1 MIDYTLIAFRIK
13 SIFFKRNTM
22 KKIVVFCAFCA
33 LVFAGSA
40 AQMANLAASYL
51 TQNATT
57 YRTALSKFLDEL
69 ENENLSQYQIHAPKY
84 LRNYLSKNDDE
95 TTRKNKEIWLKNISD
110 SISNN
115 ANLSKKQL
123 GKVIKDE
130 LKNTDDATLKRAMNG
145 EILLSNELKNS
156 SFSKVADAIEPTIK
170 ACLDDDKF
178 VNSYTN
184 LTGARPTL
192 TRLKQ
197 NFTDEIFRSL
207 TKGESKISKGVGGL
221 NSVLELIK

>member
-33 LVFAGSA
+33 LVFASST

-57 YRTALSKFLDEL
+57 YRAALSKFLDEL

-130 LKNTDDATLKRAMNG
+130 LKNTDDATLKRAMKG
-145 EILLSNELKNS
+145 EILLSSELKNS
-156 SFSKVADAIEPTIK
+156 SFSKVAE
-170 ACLDDDKF
+170 ACLDDVKF

>member
-33 LVFAGSA
+33 LVFASST

-57 YRTALSKFLDEL
+57 YRAALSKFLDEL

-95 TTRKNKEIWLKNISD
+95 TTRKSKEIWLKNISD

-123 GKVIKDE
+123 GKVIKD
-130 LKNTDDATLKRAMNG
+130 
-145 EILLSNELKNS
+145 ELKNS

>member
-1 MIDYTLIAFRIK
+1 MR
-13 SIFFKRNTM
+13 
-22 KKIVVFCAFCA
+22 
-33 LVFAGSA
+33 
-40 AQMANLAASYL
+40 
-51 TQNATT
+51 QN
-57 YRTALSKFLDEL
+57 
-69 ENENLSQYQIHAPKY
+69 I
-84 LRNYLSKNDDE
+84 SKNDDE
-95 TTRKNKEIWLKNISD
+95 KTRQNKEIWLKNISD

-123 GKVIKDE
+123 GKVIKNE
-130 LKNTDDATLKRAMNG
+130 LKNTDDATLKRAMKG

>member
-1 MIDYTLIAFRIK
+1 M
-13 SIFFKRNTM
+13 
-22 KKIVVFCAFCA
+22 
-33 LVFAGSA
+33 
-40 AQMANLAASYL
+40 
-51 TQNATT
+51 
-57 YRTALSKFLDEL
+57 
-69 ENENLSQYQIHAPKY
+69 
-84 LRNYLSKNDDE
+84 
-95 TTRKNKEIWLKNISD
+95 
-110 SISNN
+110 
-115 ANLSKKQL
+115 
-123 GKVIKDE
+123 IKDE
-130 LKNTDDATLKRAMNG
+130 LKNTDDATLKRAMKG
-145 EILLSNELKNS
+145 EILLSSELKNS

>member
-33 LVFAGSA
+33 LVFASST

-57 YRTALSKFLDEL
+57 YRAALSKFLDEL

-123 GKVIKDE
+123 GKVIK
-130 LKNTDDATLKRAMNG
+130 
-145 EILLSNELKNS
+145 NELKNS

>member
-1 MIDYTLIAFRIK
+1 M
-13 SIFFKRNTM
+13 
-22 KKIVVFCAFCA
+22 
-33 LVFAGSA
+33 
-40 AQMANLAASYL
+40 
-51 TQNATT
+51 
-57 YRTALSKFLDEL
+57 SKFLDEL

-84 LRNYLSKNDDE
+84 LRNYISKNDDE

-130 LKNTDDATLKRAMNG
+130 LKNTDDATLKRAMKG
-145 EILLSNELKNS
+145 EILLSSELKNS